1 MSCSLPESAGENHL
15 SLKIHPF
22 PPSSNVTYM
31 KSPVLDALDHRI
43 IHALYLDGRVPF
55 SRMADVLGISEQTI
69 ARRYRRMRDA
79 HAVRVVGQ
87 LDSQRLGRSDWA
99 VRVRCTPD
107 VAIPVATALAKRPDT
122 AWVQLTSGGTEI
134 FCMVNAHDEQQRTAL
149 LLEQLPSSSRIVGL
163 DAYCLLH
170 VFTSD
175 TSGPPGAE
183 GLNPDE
189 VNRLVRPSTNQ
200 RADADGS
207 EGELSEEDWQLVRVL
222 EEDGRATHR
231 ELAARTHRH
240 ESTVRRR
247 VDELIASGMLYFDL
261 DVDSGLLGLRSR
273 AILWV
278 SVAPAALMHVGAALT
293 DYREV
298 PFVAATTGPTNL
310 VATVACSDDVALFEF
325 LTREIAGLEGVSH
338 LETSPIIRSI
348 KMHTTL
354 NRSH

>member
-1 MSCSLPESAGENHL
+1 
-15 SLKIHPF
+15 
-22 PPSSNVTYM
+22 M
-31 KSPVLDALDHRI
+31 KSPVLDVLDHRI
-43 IHALYLDGRVPF
+43 IHALYLDGRMPF
-55 SRMADVLGISEQTI
+55 SRMAEVLGVSEQTI
-69 ARRYRRMRDA
+69 ARRYRRMRNEDA
-79 HAVRVVGQ
+79 MRVVGQ

-107 VAIPVATALAKRPDT
+107 VALSVATALAKRPDT

-183 GLNPDE
+183 GLTPEE
-189 VNRLVRPSTNQ
+189 VDRITPPRRDTTSDPG
-200 RADADGS
+200 GS
-207 EGELSEEDWQLVRVL
+207 SGELSEEDWQLVRAL

-231 ELAARTHRH
+231 ELAARTNRH

-247 VDELIASGMLYFDL
+247 VDELVASGMLYFDL
-261 DVDSGLLGLRSR
+261 DLDSGLLGLRSR

-278 SVAPAALMHVGAALT
+278 SVAPSALMHVGAALT

-310 VATVACSDDVALFEF
+310 VATVACHDDIALFEF

-338 LETSPIIRSI
+338 LETSPVIRSL

-354 NRSH
+354 NRSP

>member
-1 MSCSLPESAGENHL
+1 
-15 SLKIHPF
+15 
-22 PPSSNVTYM
+22 VTYV
-31 KSPVLDALDHRI
+31 KSPILDALDHRI
-43 IHALYLDGRVPF
+43 IHALYLDGRMPF
-55 SRMADVLGISEQTI
+55 SRMAEVLGVSEQTI
-69 ARRYRRMRDA
+69 ARRYRRMRDE
-79 HAVRVVGQ
+79 HGVRVVAQ

-99 VRVRCTPD
+99 VRIRCTPD
-107 VAIPVATALAKRPDT
+107 AAMPVATALARRPDT

-134 FCMVNAHDEQQRTAL
+134 FCMVNAHDERQRTTL
-149 LLEQLPSSSRIVGL
+149 LLEQLPASSRIVGL

-183 GLNPDE
+183 GLSPDE
-189 VNRLVRPSTNQ
+189 VDRLVPPCRDPGP
-200 RADADGS
+200 DAAGSDG
-207 EGELSEEDWQLVRVL
+207 EVSEEDWPLVRAL
-222 EEDGRATHR
+222 EEDGRGTHR

-247 VDELIASGMLYFDL
+247 VDELIASGMLFFDL
-261 DVDSGLLGLRSR
+261 DIDSGLLGLRSR

-278 SVAPAALMHVGAALT
+278 SVAPSALMAVGAALT

-310 VATVACSDDVALFEF
+310 VASVACHDDVALFEF

-338 LETSPIIRSI
+338 LETSPVIRSI

-354 NRSH
+354 TRSH